1 MTVIPRFAGL
11 AATFILC
18 GIALAGVSVADPAPR
33 ITSTLTA
40 PFPPP
45 YDETAD
51 AGADV
56 TVAIARAQAAHKFV
70 LLDFGGNWCPDCR
83 ITAAALELPDVKPW
97 LDKNFEVVKID
108 IGHLNKNLDIGD
120 RYNVHVKAVPTII
133 ILDRQG
139 RMINAGNP
147 AALKDARTMS
157 AQAIVDTINGWIEKP
172 S

>member
-1 MTVIPRFAGL
+1 MTANSRRAGL
-11 AATFILC
+11 AAAFVLA
-18 GIALAGVSVADPAPR
+18 GISLAGVSVANPAPR

-45 YDETAD
+45 YNEAAD
-51 AGADV
+51 AGAEV
-56 TVAIARAQAAHKFV
+56 TAAIARAQADHKFV

-83 ITAAALELPDVKPW
+83 ITAAALELPEVKPW
-97 LDKNFEVVKID
+97 LDKNFAVVKID
-108 IGHLNKNLDIGD
+108 IGRLNKNLDIGD

-157 AQAIVDTINGWIEKP
+157 AQAIVDTINDWIEKP